1 MKSPDIANCHSSH
14 PVRRR
19 SARIAMA
26 KEEAVKSAG
35 DALSAE
41 DELDDIPLMRRMEMV
56 QIDNVV
62 FSYVVA
68 EVNFSQQLVI
78 SFELTLQ
85 LGGVPDCVPFSFVS
99 FANAQAQTSLGS
111 RCLCDVQKPDK
122 GGLLDGR
129 INTYCNVNEVARQIT
144 SKLTEDELKRFR
156 TSAFGVILDVLDCP
170 WISGQLLIH
179 LVGSTVRPA
188 DGGGSKD
195 VLKFQLLGREVVL
208 TKAQFHLI
216 TGLKMGGLRGR
227 MDNGACG
234 RFASRYFYSS
244 KSVKRRDISK
254 AFISFNRDAE
264 GTMPNDALK
273 MALIYALANSFLG
286 NQPSVNLPM
295 CYLNLVDDID
305 EFNSY
310 PWGDDVWSELVDHV
324 YRCAVCIEKGG
335 SSRPTFGG
343 YMFALQVWAFETFL
357 ALEEAGMC
365 EIGHGRAN
373 SIPRCLRWKISGKF
387 NAAKVSEALFKSG
400 KVVVKEV
407 EPTAAEMLMKS
418 VKELFQVR
426 ITSSVKGKRKL
437 SLSATKRVRNVTE
450 KQVNIRDALG
460 KMRAEGLDDGAEKL
474 AGVKKVECDSAK
486 KVDNVVGRRGK
497 KDCVT
502 IKGCDHMNIVE
513 EIKQIKEKQ
522 VVQDRKGSL
531 MGGNDEVKVQEAVPS
546 GAGNTHGVLKNGDDL
561 ELSFDVGGPSFD
573 HLTQMPKEAAI
584 GDEVAY
590 DETGN
595 VSLAEDHDDA
605 KQGKCL
611 DIPYTETQYDP
622 HKLDRIDRETEGAI
636 ISLRNARSVKFV
648 WFRVN
653 GMSGSVGGCNVQGAQ
668 KVSMDDDDFDRIFI
682 GSRLGSGVQ
691 EVKGGEDPVVA
702 FSAPSNSNSA
712 CVEIDCPKRVH
723 KSPERY
729 TPLEAEQD
737 KKRRKL
743 ERLERARQ
751 RHNCDKTGVCY
762 GPFSKD
768 PKEMPDLDEIEKV
781 RSFLNEGFLKRHGRG
796 NRTCRYTSKVENMS
810 KDPIVLD
817 GFTVDSKTWLYE
829 LFSNTEWLSS
839 TGRQYELL
847 QMYTKTTPYFLQR
860 LYTHQEM
867 VNVGKAKKEGVMD
880 NLNLTSNHSVL
891 LVLEVEGRTIRV
903 YDSKGKRGKVCRS
916 LNGYGQCVTE
926 LLPVLLDLL
935 GVYGEHTDGPMGNR
949 KFSINIIDRCPQ
961 QDDGC
966 NCGMFMLKFAEYLM
980 MDRHISEVHSRDMEA
995 YRVKMTTELI
1005 VYSNERKEQAKDT

>member
-56 QIDNVV
+56 Q
-62 FSYVVA
+62 
-68 EVNFSQQLVI
+68 
-78 SFELTLQ
+78 
-85 LGGVPDCVPFSFVS
+85 
-99 FANAQAQTSLGS
+99 
-111 RCLCDVQKPDK
+111 DVQKPDK

-129 INTYCNVNEVARQIT
+129 INTYCNVNEVARNIR
-144 SKLTEDELKRFR
+144 SKLSDDELKRFR

-195 VLKFQLLGREVVL
+195 VLKFRLLEREVVL

-216 TGLKMGGLRGR
+216 TGLKMGGFRGR

-234 RFASRYFYSS
+234 RFASRYFPSS

-273 MALIYALANSFLG
+273 MALLYALANSFLG

-305 EFNSY
+305 EFDNY

-324 YRCAVCIEKGG
+324 YRCAICIEKGG

-343 YMFALQVWAFETFL
+343 YMFALQVWAFETFP

-365 EIGHGRAN
+365 EIEHGRVN
-373 SIPRCLRWKISGKF
+373 SIPRCLRWKVSGKF

-407 EPTAAEMLMKS
+407 EPTAAEMLLKS

-426 ITSSVKGKRKL
+426 NTSSVKGKRKL
-437 SLSATKRVRNVTE
+437 SLSATKRVRNVKE
-450 KQVNIRDALG
+450 KQ
-460 KMRAEGLDDGAEKL
+460 L
-474 AGVKKVECDSAK
+474 ARVKKVECGSVK

-502 IKGCDHMNIVE
+502 TKGCDHMNIVE
-513 EIKQIKEKQ
+513 EIRQIKEKQ
-522 VVQDRKGSL
+522 VVQDSKLDEILGILKQRNVSVEAGSASGKGSL

-546 GAGNTHGVLKNGDDL
+546 RAGNTHGVINNGDDL
-561 ELSFDVGGPSFD
+561 ELRFDAGGPSFD
-573 HLTQMPKEAAI
+573 LLTQMPKEAAI

-595 VSLAEDHDDA
+595 VSLAEDRDDA

-611 DIPYTETQYDP
+611 DIPYTETQYDL
-622 HKLDRIDRETEGAI
+622 HELDRIEREARSGSSGSTKVKLGHHVNEGA
-636 ISLRNARSVKFV
+636 R
-648 WFRVN
+648 
-653 GMSGSVGGCNVQGAQ
+653 

-682 GSRLGSGVQ
+682 GSRLGSGEQ

-712 CVEIDCPKRVH
+712 CVEIDRPKRVH

-729 TPLEAEQD
+729 TPSEAEQD

-751 RHNCDKTGVCY
+751 RHDCDRAGVIY

-781 RSFLNEGFLKRHGRG
+781 RTFLNEGFLKRRGRG
-796 NRTCRYTSKVENMS
+796 NRTCRYTSKVDNMS

-817 GFTVDSKTWLYE
+817 GFTVDRKTWLYE
-829 LFSNTEWLSS
+829 LFTNTEWLSS

-847 QMYTKTTPYFLQR
+847 QMYTTTSPYFLQG

-867 VNVGKAKKEGVMD
+867 VNVGKARKEAVLD
-880 NLNLTSNHSVL
+880 NLNLTSEVKGLAREYSRPWAECDFVYMPLNTGNHWVL

-935 GVYGEHTDGPMGNR
+935 GVYDEHADGPMGNK
-949 KFSINIIDRCPQ
+949 KFSINIIDGCPQ

-980 MDRHISEVHSRDMEA
+980 MDRHISEVQSRDMEA